1 MNQSEFWNPKTELLD
16 RERLRGLQLHKLRN
30 LVEWA
35 DARSRFYRRSFAK
48 AGFRPEQL
56 ESWDDIQRIPFL
68 TREEWMASQESVPP
82 YGELPVAGPESA
94 VRLHTTSGTS
104 GRTPLRALDTR
115 RDAAAIAQEGRTG
128 EHAFPLLD
136 GDDPVGLVE
145 IRRTPPLSAAAISV
159 VAGLLRIY
167 RSHLGIL
174 DQNQTDELTGLSN
187 RKPFED
193 AFRRLSQVADP
204 PRGVRGEL
212 AIVDIDHFKRVNDC
226 FGHVYG
232 DEVLVLIAAILK
244 RSFREGDRVFRFGG
258 EEFAVLLAGVGP
270 ADAGRALER
279 FRAEVA
285 AYAFPQ
291 VGRATVSLGVTSIRA
306 NETGLEAFGRAD
318 EALYV
323 AKRTG
328 RNRCL
333 RYETL
338 LAAGAVAGARRDSD
352 AIELF

>member
-1 MNQSEFWNPKTELLD
+1 MKTFVDSVATLVGVQDRDDLEQTLATVMLELVGARTLTFWRATR
-16 RERLRGLQLHKLRN
+16 REGRLTFAARVRCGEQAR
-30 LVEWA
+30 A
-35 DARSRFYRRSFAK
+35 PDGQDSAPDALP
-48 AGFRPEQL
+48 PERM
-56 ESWDDIQRIPFL
+56 S
-68 TREEWMASQESVPP
+68 
-82 YGELPVAGPESA
+82 PVA
-94 VRLHTTSGTS
+94 RL
-104 GRTPLRALDTR
+104 ALDTR

-244 RSFREGDRVFRFGG
+244 RSFRECDRVFRFGG